1 MKKLLFLFLFPPLLG
16 ICQTSSPYSEHYM
29 CEDEENGFYCDLYF
43 VGNEY
48 CLMLTHFNEE
58 ADAEMSI
65 LLSEGSVDKNGRY
78 YILKDHSQD
87 YTLLLEETDDELVML
102 HSYKFLIQKRFAKT
116 SNYEEEWFTKEVK
129 TKDQLEEAILA
140 NNKEQRKEIPLP
152 YGFYKVQ
159 ETSEWRFSLQLNENE
174 TYDLCYKDRPLSE
187 GSYKRDKNTLILND
201 DYLRCTFYALIKDG
215 KITGIFLPFHTEAV
229 DFFYSK

>member
-1 MKKLLFLFLFPPLLG
+1 
-16 ICQTSSPYSEHYM
+16 
-29 CEDEENGFYCDLYF
+29 
-43 VGNEY
+43 
-48 CLMLTHFNEE
+48 
-58 ADAEMSI
+58 
-65 LLSEGSVDKNGRY
+65 
-78 YILKDHSQD
+78 
-87 YTLLLEETDDELVML
+87 ML

-116 SNYEEEWFTKEVK
+116 SSYEEEWLTKEVK

-140 NNKEQRKEIPLP
+140 YNKEQRKELPLP

-201 DYLRCTFYALIKDG
+201 DYLRCSFYALIKDG
-215 KITGIFLPFHTEAV
+215 KITGIFLPFHIEAV

>member
-1 MKKLLFLFLFPPLLG
+1 MKKLLFLFLFSPLLG
-16 ICQTSSPYSEHYM
+16 ICQTSSPYSEHYISKG
-29 CEDEENGFYCDLYF
+29 EEEGYFCDLYF

-48 CLMLTHFNEE
+48 CLVLTHFNEE
-58 ADAEMSI
+58 SDAEMGI

-87 YTLLLEETDDELVML
+87 YTLLLEETDDELAML

-116 SNYEEEWFTKEVK
+116 SSYEEEWFTKELK
-129 TKDQLEEAILA
+129 TKDQLEEAILVY
-140 NNKEQRKEIPLP
+140 NKEQRKELPLP

-159 ETSEWRFSLQLNENE
+159 ETSEWRFSLQLNENK
-174 TYDLCYKDRPLSE
+174 TYDLSYRDWPLSE

-201 DYLRCTFYALIKDG
+201 DYLRCTFYALIKAG
-215 KITGIFLPFHTEAV
+215 KITGIFLPFHIETV
-229 DFFYSK
+229 DLFYSK